1 MENPAFSIILPT
13 YNRKEY
19 FKNALD
25 SILNQENENWELI
38 IINDGK
44 IDLKDIIPEDIRIKY
59 IKNEKTIGAPA
70 SRNIGIK
77 LAKSE
82 IIAYLDDDDEWLPD
96 HLSISSDILFN
107 YDFIYSG
114 AKIKCNNLVIKD
126 LNKDF
131 SHKELAKRNFIT
143 PSTVFHKKKMIY
155 EVGMW
160 NEKLSCLQDWDLWCR
175 ILLKTT
181 KIYHR
186 NKTTVIINFHNNSIT
201 TKTAGSRIRKK
212 IIRNIKLKYYIPIM
226 FRHFALKIKKVN
238 NL

>member
-1 MENPAFSIILPT
+1 MENTAFSIILPT

-44 IDLKDIIPEDIRIKY
+44 IDLKDIIPEDKRIKY

-96 HLSISSDILFN
+96 HLSISS
-107 YDFIYSG
+107 
-114 AKIKCNNLVIKD
+114 KISHIRNL
-126 LNKDF
+126 L
-131 SHKELAKRNFIT
+131 KE
-143 PSTVFHKKKMIY
+143 
-155 EVGMW
+155 
-160 NEKLSCLQDWDLWCR
+160 
-175 ILLKTT
+175 ILLLLQLYFT
-181 KIYHR
+181 KR
-186 NKTTVIINFHNNSIT
+186 
-201 TKTAGSRIRKK
+201 R
-212 IIRNIKLKYYIPIM
+212 
-226 FRHFALKIKKVN
+226 
-238 NL
+238 